1 MSLGHCCSVCKG
13 KSSPWWTR
21 VQGGQSQGSLE
32 MSLLLLAVR
41 DCLCYLCE
49 IILLLFAS
57 TFSSFPLRI
66 GFFFLS
72 RKCQRRDQC
81 CFFSYHHHWRCVHRF
96 TRGGLWLCPEEEL
109 SINRAQLCC
118 SGKNVLSCFNHTH
131 TKKKLFKN
139 NTAYAIWQSCCL
151 YIAECLGVV
160 NVNRWRSKCSIMPK
174 VMSLT

>member
-66 GFFFLS
+66 GFFFCLGS
-72 RKCQRRDQC
+72 VRDVISVASSLIIIIDVVCTGSPEEGCGSQ
-81 CFFSYHHHWRCVHRF
+81 
-96 TRGGLWLCPEEEL
+96 GLWATIPSEL
-109 SINRAQLCC
+109 PRGIWHWKITSVEVM
-118 SGKNVLSCFNHTH
+118 GE
-131 TKKKLFKN
+131 
-139 NTAYAIWQSCCL
+139 IWQCWIGKVVVL
-151 YIAECLGVV
+151 YF
-160 NVNRWRSKCSIMPK
+160 S
-174 VMSLT
+174 